1 MAKFIIDAGHGGS
14 DSGATYNGRKESND
28 VLRLALRVGE
38 LLKKNGQT
46 VLYTRESDK
55 AVSLSERS
63 AFENKNG
70 CDYFVSIHRNA
81 YQPEMA
87 KGVEIHIYRNRS
99 SAEQLA
105 NKVKLELINVGF
117 VDRKVKISNFHVL
130 RETKNSAVLIEVG
143 FIDNSSDNNLFDSKF
158 EAIAQSI
165 ARGCLKQIGKELV
178 VNKST
183 DTSTGSYFRVVCGS
197 YKDRNNAVAQQNKL
211 KEAGFNSFLEVLKK

>member
-55 AVSLSERS
+55 SVSLSERS
-63 AFENKNG
+63 SFENKNG

-81 YQPEMA
+81 YQPEAA
-87 KGVEIHIYRNRS
+87 KGVETHIYSNGS

-105 NKVKLELINVGF
+105 NKVNSQLVNVGF
-117 VDRKVKISNFHVL
+117 VDRKVKVSNFHVL
-130 RETKNSAVLIEVG
+130 RETKNPAVLIEVG
-143 FIDNSSDNNLFDSKF
+143 FIDNSSDNKLFDSKF
-158 EAIAQSI
+158 ESIAQGI
-165 ARGCLKQIGKELV
+165 ARGCLKQVGKELV
-178 VNKST
+178 VSNNT
-183 DTSTGSYFRVVCGS
+183 LDDDTYFRVICGS
-197 YKDRNNAVAQQNKL
+197 YKDRSNAIKQQNKL
-211 KEAGFNSFLEVLKK
+211 KAAGFDSFLEVLHNS

>member
-130 RETKNSAVLIEVG
+130 RETKNPAVLIEVG
-143 FIDNSSDNNLFDSKF
+143 FIDNSS
-158 EAIAQSI
+158 
-165 ARGCLKQIGKELV
+165 
-178 VNKST
+178 
-183 DTSTGSYFRVVCGS
+183 
-197 YKDRNNAVAQQNKL
+197 KL
-211 KEAGFNSFLEVLKK
+211 